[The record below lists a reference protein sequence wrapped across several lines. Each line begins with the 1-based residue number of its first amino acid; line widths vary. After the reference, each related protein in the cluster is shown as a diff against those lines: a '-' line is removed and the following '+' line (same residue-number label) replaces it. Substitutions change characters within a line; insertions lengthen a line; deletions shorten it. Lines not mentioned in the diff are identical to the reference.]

1 METARTSDIAYCEKD
16 GLSCTSVNTNSSP
29 ILKIK
34 SWWKEMSVQ
43 KPLKC
48 RTPSYWIHQS
58 PIFNVFSK
66 LQPVVSLPCSKVKIC
81 Y

>member
-1 METARTSDIAYCEKD
+1 MKSLKTYLIVCLLMETARTSDIAYCEKD

-48 RTPSYWIHQS
+48 RTVILDS
-58 PIFNVFSK
+58 PIANFQC
-66 LQPVVSLPCSKVKIC
+66 L
-81 Y
+81 